1 MPESQS
7 GVESIYQFSV
17 LDSLFSV
24 LNVWDVGQVVQQPD
38 STKDCPDSVPM
49 PMGEVMLWREYSE
62 TEAESESEEDTT
74 SWEDGG
80 YGSCR
85 VALSINNRLVVLDV
99 R

>member
-24 LNVWDVGQVVQQPD
+24 LNVWDVGQVFQQPD
-38 STKDCPDSVPM
+38 SPKDGPDSVPV
-49 PMGEVMLWREYSE
+49 PMGEVMLWSKYSE
-62 TEAESESEEDTT
+62 TEAESESEESAT

-80 YGSCR
+80 YGSCH
-85 VALSINNRLVVLDV
+85 VALSVNNRVVVLDV